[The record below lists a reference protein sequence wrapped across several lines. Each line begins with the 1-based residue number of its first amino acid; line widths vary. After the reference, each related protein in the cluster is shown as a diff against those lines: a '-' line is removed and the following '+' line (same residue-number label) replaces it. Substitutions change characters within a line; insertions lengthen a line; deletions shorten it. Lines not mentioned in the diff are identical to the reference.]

1 MQQKLFHL
9 SGIAFVAVVAL
20 SIGVGGST
28 PGTDDPAAEVVSF
41 YNDNEA
47 RQFVTSF
54 LFAATVPF
62 LVLFAVGLG
71 RVVSSVWSQVTVAG
85 AILVGS
91 AILATSAIHFALLD
105 AAGNEVTSDA
115 VGALNALEGSTW
127 VAYNAGL
134 GVMMLGAAG
143 VLLSAGVMR
152 WLGWSALVLGI
163 MLFIPFVDFV
173 ALLLTLVWIVGTSIV
188 LARSSTEPR
197 NAVAPAA
204 A

>member
-85 AILVGS
+85 VILVGS

>member
-197 NAVAPAA
+197 NAVAPEAA
-204 A
+204 